1 MQLQL
6 FLTYKNCEYKN
17 TLLLSTTYGG
27 LKKILKMQLMQHKK
41 KYILLTKI

>member
-17 TLLLSTTYGG
+17 TLLLSTTYGDYFFFF
-27 LKKILKMQLMQHKK
+27 LNAADA
-41 KYILLTKI
+41 T

>member
-27 LKKILKMQLMQHKK
+27 LNFFKKNAADA
-41 KYILLTKI
+41 T